1 MCNCA
6 APNGANYDS
15 YNNAVAQ
22 CGAYPS
28 GASGFAS
35 CVANVLGYV
44 SRVHVFSTFVL
55 LTTFFFQTQHI
66 KISRGSVKLPLLDS
80 LKSL

>member
-22 CGAYPS
+22 CGSYPS
-28 GASGFAS
+28 GAAGFAS
-35 CVANVLGYV
+35 CVTNALGFV
-44 SRVHVFSTFVL
+44 SVMTTYDEKTFSLGKF
-55 LTTFFFQTQHI
+55 I
-66 KISRGSVKLPLLDS
+66 NY
-80 LKSL
+80 